1 MPGRDTKVDAAG
13 DVAKRGGGGPSVSV
27 IVALY
32 NKAGHIARTLDSILA
47 QTFRDF
53 EVVVVDD
60 GSTDDGPEIVRGYTD
75 PRIRM
80 IRQENSGP
88 GSARNR
94 GIAESSGGLV
104 AFLDADDEWMPRFL
118 ERSVEWLEEYPDCD
132 VSLAGYL
139 MGPKRLNR
147 FTGRFPEGPWRLP
160 TGLTVRQL
168 RRETFALWSGNMLY
182 RRAVLE
188 RLGGFYDK
196 ERCTCGEDR
205 YLLLKVQFC
214 CRIYRSTEPLVWY
227 HTEASGLWLGRNE
240 PPPTTPMSKDPEPLR
255 RDCPPEYRADL
266 ERLLADY
273 AAKDA
278 LNRAVAGQ
286 STEARKLLARWP
298 LARANRRTNALIH
311 LHIFLT
317 SFGSLF
323 PFFGLLL
330 ERVRR
335 AKQWLKRRFS
345 RKTGIPGT

>member
-1 MPGRDTKVDAAG
+1 MA
-13 DVAKRGGGGPSVSV
+13 SVSV
-27 IVALY
+27 IVALF
-32 NKAGHIARTLDSILA
+32 NKEEYIARTLDSILA

-53 EVVVVDD
+53 EVIVVDD
-60 GSTDDGPEIVRGYTD
+60 GSTDGGPEVIRGYTD

-80 IRQENSGP
+80 IHQENSGP

-94 GIAESSGGLV
+94 GIRDSSGRFV

-118 ERSVEWLEEYPDCD
+118 ERSVKWLEECPDCD

-147 FTGRFPEGPWRLP
+147 FKDRFPQGPWRLP

-196 ERCTCGEDR
+196 EHCTCGEDR

-214 CRIYRSTEPLVWY
+214 CRIYRSTEPLAWY

-240 PPPTTPMSKDPEPLR
+240 PNPTSPMAKDPDPLR
-255 RDCPPEYRADL
+255 RDCPPEYRSDL

-286 STEARKLLARWP
+286 STEARKLLARFP
-298 LARANRRTNALIH
+298 LARMSRRTNALIH
-311 LHIFLT
+311 LHVFLT

-323 PFFGLLL
+323 PFFGSLLAQVR
-330 ERVRR
+330 RVR
-335 AKQWLKRRFS
+335 QLLKRRS
-345 RKTGIPGT
+345 TKETGMPGT